1 MYKKDEVKKEIV
13 FLYPIDGIFD
23 SAARVSAYNSKNLK
37 DNQGNSM
44 LGEFAISDD
53 DKDMFIQGL
62 NTVLPEIYEKI
73 IKITDGTSADAF
85 GVDMMKTGEK
95 QAVDKEGKPS
105 VDNEGNPVM
114 EDIIENCVY
123 FKIKNNDA
131 YNKNVLLLVDTSFL
145 ECIIE
150 GSLHS
155 WYKNAAQSDFMAMY
169 ARSFAYNLEK
179 LFSRMFQLKI
189 KKTVN
194 MLGMQS

>member
-194 MLGMQS
+194 MLGMQ